1 MNMCRGLRPL
11 IGLFL
16 FATAVAALGYFSL
29 VGKVPKSTLKGFTL
43 ENPNV
48 LIRFALVL

>member
-1 MNMCRGLRPL
+1 MLYFRMWGFPPH
-11 IGLFL
+11 
-16 FATAVAALGYFSL
+16 ALGYFSL